1 MRKTEDYRRQAAQCR
16 QMAAANPDPA
26 AREALLQMAKT
37 WDSLAVD
44 REMNIARKERIE
56 KLKTSE
62 P

>member
-1 MRKTEDYRRQAAQCR
+1 
-16 QMAAANPDPA
+16 MAAANPDPA